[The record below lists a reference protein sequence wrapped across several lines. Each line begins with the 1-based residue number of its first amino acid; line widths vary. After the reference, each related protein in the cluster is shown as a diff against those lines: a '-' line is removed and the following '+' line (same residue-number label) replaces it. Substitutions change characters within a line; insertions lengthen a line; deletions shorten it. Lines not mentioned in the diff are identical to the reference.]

1 MINTRTRMSRE
12 ERQAQ
17 ITEVAIDL
25 FVENGYKGT
34 TTAQIAEAAGIS
46 EVTLFRNFNSKREIF
61 LHGVMPILTHTL
73 EDKLKVHKDIS
84 PEEALVS
91 FLVDRL
97 AVISENHKVVR
108 LVLMEN
114 QMNHELGDM
123 DFIKKVG
130 VQIQKGLHEMG
141 FKDANQDFI
150 MRLIMGSILSFLYL
164 PEKDDG
170 TVREFASELARTIS
184 LIDKN
189 R

>member
-1 MINTRTRMSRE
+1 MKNNRTRMNRE
-12 ERQAQ
+12 ERQVQ
-17 ITEVAIDL
+17 ITQVAIKL

-46 EVTLFRNFNSKREIF
+46 EVTLFRNFESKREIF

-73 EDKLKVHKDIS
+73 EDKLKVDKDKS
-84 PEEALVS
+84 PEEVLES

-97 AVISENHKVVR
+97 AVISENHGVVR

-114 QMNHELGDM
+114 QMNHELGDI

-130 VQIQKGLHEMG
+130 GQIQKGLQEMG
-141 FKDANQDFI
+141 FKEGMQDFT

-164 PEKDDG
+164 PETDED
-170 TVREFASELARTIS
+170 TVREFAAELARTIAT
-184 LIDKN
+184 IDKN